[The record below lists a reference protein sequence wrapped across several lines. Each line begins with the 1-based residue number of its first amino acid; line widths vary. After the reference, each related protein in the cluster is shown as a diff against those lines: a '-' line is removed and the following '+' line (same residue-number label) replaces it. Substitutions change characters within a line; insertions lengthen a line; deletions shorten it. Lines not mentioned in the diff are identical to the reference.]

1 MGRSQKGSRTTA
13 LSKES
18 GDKVDQDIVERVK
31 NDPNYQKLK
40 SIRSR
45 FGWTLTWAMMI
56 VYYGFT
62 LLVAFNKEFMGT
74 PIGDSVITW
83 GIPLGLFVIVFTVVI
98 TGIYVRR
105 ANREYDE
112 LSDAIRAKV
121 GA

>member
-1 MGRSQKGSRTTA
+1 M
-13 LSKES
+13 
-18 GDKVDQDIVERVK
+18 DQDIVQRVK
-31 NDPNYQKLK
+31 ADPDYHKLVRT
-40 SIRSR
+40 RSR

-74 PIGDSVITW
+74 RIGQGVLTW
-83 GIPLGLFVIVFTVVI
+83 GIPLGLFVILFTILI

-105 ANREYDE
+105 ANGSYDE
-112 LSDAIRAKV
+112 LTEAIRKKV

>member
-1 MGRSQKGSRTTA
+1 
-13 LSKES
+13 
-18 GDKVDQDIVERVK
+18 VDQDIVERVK

-40 SIRSR
+40 RIRSR

-74 PIGDSVITW
+74 PIGKSVITW
-83 GIPLGLFVIVFTVVI
+83 GIPLGLFVILFTVLI

>member
-1 MGRSQKGSRTTA
+1 MN
-13 LSKES
+13 E
-18 GDKVDQDIVERVK
+18 DIVQRVK
-31 NDPNYQKLK
+31 ADPNYQELK
-40 SIRSR
+40 SSRSR

-74 PIGDSVITW
+74 RIGDSVITW
-83 GIPLGLFVIVFTVVI
+83 GIPLGLFVILFTVLI

-105 ANREYDE
+105 ANSRYDA

>member
-1 MGRSQKGSRTTA
+1 M
-13 LSKES
+13 E
-18 GDKVDQDIVERVK
+18 QDLVQRVK
-31 NDPNYQKLK
+31 SDPNYIALKQK
-40 SIRSR
+40 RSS

-74 PIGDSVITW
+74 RIGDSVITW
-83 GIPLGLFVIVFTVVI
+83 GIPLGLFVILFTILI

-112 LSDAIRAKV
+112 LSDAIRAKA

>member
-1 MGRSQKGSRTTA
+1 MQEDLVRRIKADPDYHTLVRT
-13 LSKES
+13 
-18 GDKVDQDIVERVK
+18 
-31 NDPNYQKLK
+31 
-40 SIRSR
+40 RSR

-74 PIGDSVITW
+74 RIGDGVMTW
-83 GIPLGLFVIVFTVVI
+83 GIPLGLFVIVFTIVI

-105 ANREYDE
+105 ANRSYDE
-112 LSDAIRAKV
+112 LTDAIRKKV

>member
-13 LSKES
+13 LSKEP

-40 SIRSR
+40 RIRSR

-74 PIGDSVITW
+74 PIGNSVITW
-83 GIPLGLFVIVFTVVI
+83 GIPLGLFVILFTVLI

>member
-40 SIRSR
+40 RIRSR